1 MVWYYH
7 VIIIIINRTLV
18 SPVSLKIIK
27 FLRFNCFNIKY
38 LGGGG
43 GGGGGGDYNVLKGKY
58 LEYLVKLSTT

>member
-27 FLRFNCFNIKY
+27 FLRFKCFNIKY

-43 GGGGGGDYNVLKGKY
+43 GGEDYNVLKGKY

>member
-7 VIIIIINRTLV
+7 VIIIIIINRILV

-27 FLRFNCFNIKY
+27 FLRFKCFNIKY

-43 GGGGGGDYNVLKGKY
+43 GGEDYNVLKGKY